1 MKKNK
6 YDALLIS
13 IILLSIIGTIS
24 IYSKL
29 PDQIPSHWNIKG
41 EVDNY
46 SSTSFVYFTGL
57 LPLVLYGFMKIM
69 PKIDPKRES
78 YKKHDK
84 AYNKTIF
91 TIILFLVGLHWV
103 TIGYSLDYSIDMM
116 IYIKVSLGILFIVIG
131 NYMPQI
137 RFNYSFG
144 IKTPWTL
151 SSENVWKKTHIVG
164 GYLYFLIGI
173 IFILSSIFNS
183 SMAFYISIGS
193 IVLMS
198 LAVTLYSYLLYI
210 HEKKDN

>member
-6 YDALLIS
+6 DVFLIS
-13 IILLSIIGTIS
+13 IILLSIIATIL
-24 IYSKL
+24 IYAKL

-41 EVDNY
+41 EIDNY

-57 LPLVLYGFMKIM
+57 LPLVLYGFMKII

-84 AYNKTIF
+84 AYNNTIF
-91 TIILFLVGLHWV
+91 TVILFLVGLHWV
-103 TIGYSLDYSIDMM
+103 TIGYSLDYSIDM
-116 IYIKVSLGILFIVIG
+116 IAYIKVSLGILFIVIG

-151 SSENVWKKTHIVG
+151 SSENVWKKTHIAG

-173 IFILSSIFNS
+173 IFILSSISDS

-193 IVLMS
+193 IILMS
-198 LAVTLYSYLLYI
+198 LGVTLYSYLLYVN
-210 HEKKDN
+210 EKK